1 LTEIENKTSDIAL
14 EFNKVKEHAP
24 DLQTFLSLPHL
35 ISKATYEEK
44 NVEKLGSESKLNR
57 KSIIFTARVDAII
70 KMKFFPLS
78 LKVLYILF
86 FVICKS
92 S

>member
-1 LTEIENKTSDIAL
+1 L

-35 ISKATYEEK
+35 ISKATYEKK

-57 KSIIFTARVDAII
+57 KTIIGHLKIVVFCEFLHI
-70 KMKFFPLS
+70 FLS
-78 LKVLYILF
+78 VEFEGPVYSFLCHL
-86 FVICKS
+86 
-92 S
+92 